1 MDTWHWAMSVQQA
14 RAVGFGIEHL
24 RSWHPR
30 NQGMIVWQLNDCW
43 PVTSWA
49 MVDSAGVRKPIWHAV
64 RHAYADRLMTIQP
77 RDHRL
82 ALVLDNDTDEPW
94 QTRVRLQ
101 RKSFDGLERAVS
113 VVTVDVPPRG
123 TQTLPLAAALTWEV
137 SVRDEVLVATD
148 GEHRALWFFGED
160 RDLHL
165 TNAWAGAAAERT
177 AGGYAVTV
185 TAAHAAAGRHPAR
198 RQGRPLRGGR
208 RRAWSP
214 CSPARAR
221 RSTSPRRRTS
231 TPRVSSTR
239 RCCAPR
245 TSWSTRPRNDSHYQE
260 RLPCPSTMSPPT
272 CPCFL
277 MGFCS
282 VRLRPA
288 TRSRGRWRRTAA
300 PRRSGTR
307 SRTPRAGCC
316 AATPVTWRPTT
327 TTGSARTSG

>member
-1 MDTWHWAMSVQQA
+1 MRSA
-14 RAVGFGIEHL
+14 FGIEHL

-137 SVRDEVLVATD
+137 SA
-148 GEHRALWFFGED
+148 
-160 RDLHL
+160 
-165 TNAWAGAAAERT
+165 
-177 AGGYAVTV
+177 
-185 TAAHAAAGRHPAR
+185 AR
-198 RQGRPLRGGR
+198 RGARRHR
-208 RRAWSP
+208 RRAP
-214 CSPARAR
+214 RPVVLPARTA
-221 RSTSPRRRTS
+221 
-231 TPRVSSTR
+231 
-239 RCCAPR
+239 
-245 TSWSTRPRNDSHYQE
+245 
-260 RLPCPSTMSPPT
+260 T
-272 CPCFL
+272 C
-277 MGFCS
+277 
-282 VRLRPA
+282 
-288 TRSRGRWRRTAA
+288 T
-300 PRRSGTR
+300 
-307 SRTPRAGCC
+307 
-316 AATPVTWRPTT
+316 
-327 TTGSARTSG
+327 